1 MQRQRLSQ
9 RMGKA
14 QPDGPHEGI
23 PDHIV
28 GGIEYWFEGICGHRT
43 SSMGSGAWQE
53 ARMREAAAVIR
64 SDAGIR
70 NARAGLMRELLNE
83 GAVDHEVFI
92 DLIDAA
98 LGV

>member
-1 MQRQRLSQ
+1 
-9 RMGKA
+9 
-14 QPDGPHEGI
+14 
-23 PDHIV
+23 
-28 GGIEYWFEGICGHRT
+28 
-43 SSMGSGAWQE
+43 
-53 ARMREAAAVIR
+53 MREAAAVIR